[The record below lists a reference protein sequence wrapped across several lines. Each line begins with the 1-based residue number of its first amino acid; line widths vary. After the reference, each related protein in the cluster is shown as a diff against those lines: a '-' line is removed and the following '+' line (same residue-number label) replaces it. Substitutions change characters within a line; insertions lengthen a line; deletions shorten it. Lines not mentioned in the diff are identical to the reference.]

1 VLINPKEIPPRTAY
15 QLLAGAVVPRP
26 IGLISSI
33 SGIGVVNLA
42 PFSFFNAVCGEPP
55 MVLFCPTN
63 RNPSKDTLRN
73 VQETGEF
80 VANIVGQDMAQK
92 MNLTAGDYPPDVN
105 EFDVAGLTPVASQ
118 LVAPPYV
125 AESPVSMECKL
136 RQVIQVSDK
145 PNGGNI
151 VIGEVVLFHVR
162 DSIVNKD
169 MLIDSVKLNPAM
181 RLGGA
186 SYGIITDHYEMIRPV
201 IK

>member
-1 VLINPKEIPPRTAY
+1 MLIDPKNIPPRTAY
-15 QLLAGAVVPRP
+15 QLLASAVIPRP

-33 SGIGVVNLA
+33 SAAGAVNLA

-63 RNPSKDTLRN
+63 RSPAKDTLRN

-80 VANIVGQDMAQK
+80 VANIVGQDMAQQ

-105 EFDVAGLTPVASQ
+105 EFDVAGLTPVPSRMI
-118 LVAPPYV
+118 APPYV
-125 AESPVSMECKL
+125 QESPVSMECKL

-145 PNGGNI
+145 PNGGSI
-151 VIGEVVLFHVR
+151 VIGEVVLFHI
-162 DSIVNKD
+162 S
-169 MLIDSVKLNPAM
+169 DSVLDKNLLVDCAKLNPMM

-186 SYGIITDHYEMIRPV
+186 SYGIMTGSYDMIRPV